1 MKTRFRPARVVDKK
15 IFKKKSSIISFVKT
29 KFKKAIL
36 ENDEDKLKAL
46 FKTNVSEKLKSFFE
60 EALQD

>member
-1 MKTRFRPARVVDKK
+1 MKRRFNPARTADKK
-15 IFKKKSSIISFVKT
+15 MFKKKSSIITFVKT

-46 FKTNVSEKLKSFFE
+46 FMTNVSEKLKSFFD
-60 EALQD
+60 EA